1 MKIYDYILCSGSG
14 NRFLLFDTLRSDLS
28 GLNIA
33 AFAAEELHRFGVDG
47 LLLLTRD
54 GRGRFGMR
62 MFNTDGSEAE
72 MCGNG
77 IRCFAKYVY
86 EQGVVKKTAFS
97 VETLA
102 GVMRPALLIEDG
114 AVTGVRVDMGKP
126 FLNCEEIPVEG
137 TGRCIDREL
146 TVNGQTLRFTSVLVG
161 VPHTMIFVDDLTK
174 ADIAGLG
181 SAVERAPIFPRR
193 TNVNFVEVVDDH
205 TVRSRTW
212 ERGCGRTLA
221 CGTGACSTAVACAL
235 TGRTGRSVDVQI
247 ELGTLH
253 IDWAADDHVYMT
265 GPAEVAFTGETTDI
279 ERA

>member
-1 MKIYDYILCSGSG
+1 MKFTKMHGLGNDFLVIDARGMHGVDFNALAPQLCD
-14 NRFLLFDTLRSDLS
+14 RHT
-28 GLNIA
+28 
-33 AFAAEELHRFGVDG
+33 GVGGDG
-47 LLLLTRD
+47 LLLVQNSDTADVR
-54 GRGRFGMR
+54 MR
-62 MFNTDGSEAE
+62 IVNSDGSEAE

-114 AVTGVRVDMGKP
+114 AVTGVRVDMGRP

-174 ADIAGLG
+174 TDIAGLG

-205 TVRSRTW
+205 TVRSSTW

-235 TGRTGRSVDVQI
+235 TGRTGLSVDVQI

-253 IDWAADDHVYMT
+253 IDWAANDHVYMT

>member
-1 MKIYDYILCSGSG
+1 MKFTKMHGLGNDFLVIDARGMCGADFNALAPALC
-14 NRFLLFDTLRSDLS
+14 
-28 GLNIA
+28 
-33 AFAAEELHRFGVDG
+33 HRQTGVGGDG
-47 LLLLTRD
+47 LLLVLNSDAADIR
-54 GRGRFGMR
+54 MR
-62 MFNTDGSEAE
+62 IINSDGSEAE

-86 EQGVVKKTAFS
+86 EQGIVKKTAFS

-114 AVTGVRVDMGKP
+114 VVTGVRVDMGKP

-161 VPHTMIFVDDLTK
+161 VPHTMIFVDDLTRV
-174 ADIAGLG
+174 DIAGLG
-181 SAVERAPIFPRR
+181 NAVEHAPVFPRR

-205 TVRSRTW
+205 TVRARTW

-253 IDWAADDHVYMT
+253 IDWAADDHVYMS
-265 GPAEVAFTGETTDI
+265 GPAEVSFVGETTDI
-279 ERA
+279 ERR

>member
-1 MKIYDYILCSGSG
+1 MKFTKMHGLGNDFLVIDARGMHGADFNALAPQLCD
-14 NRFLLFDTLRSDLS
+14 RHT
-28 GLNIA
+28 
-33 AFAAEELHRFGVDG
+33 GVGGDG
-47 LLLLTRD
+47 LLLVQNSDTADVR
-54 GRGRFGMR
+54 MR
-62 MFNTDGSEAE
+62 IVNSDGSEAE

-114 AVTGVRVDMGKP
+114 AVTGVRVDMGRP

-146 TVNGQTLRFTSVLVG
+146 TVNGQTLHFTSVLVG

-181 SAVERAPIFPRR
+181 SAVERAPVFPRR

-253 IDWAADDHVYMT
+253 IDWAANDHVYMT

>member
-1 MKIYDYILCSGSG
+1 MKFTKMHGLGNDFLVIDARGMHGVDFNALAPQLCD
-14 NRFLLFDTLRSDLS
+14 RHT
-28 GLNIA
+28 
-33 AFAAEELHRFGVDG
+33 GVGADG
-47 LLLLTRD
+47 LLLVQNSDTAD
-54 GRGRFGMR
+54 VCMR
-62 MFNTDGSEAE
+62 IVNSDGSEAE

-114 AVTGVRVDMGKP
+114 AVTGVRVDMGRP

-146 TVNGQTLRFTSVLVG
+146 TVNGQALRFTSVLVG
-161 VPHTMIFVDDLTK
+161 VPHTMIFVNDLTK

-181 SAVERAPIFPRR
+181 SAVERAPVFPRR

-253 IDWAADDHVYMT
+253 IDWAANDHVYMT

>member
-1 MKIYDYILCSGSG
+1 MKFTKMHGLGNDFLVIDARGMHGVDFNALAPQLCD
-14 NRFLLFDTLRSDLS
+14 RHT
-28 GLNIA
+28 
-33 AFAAEELHRFGVDG
+33 GVGGDG
-47 LLLLTRD
+47 LLLVQNSDTADVR
-54 GRGRFGMR
+54 MR
-62 MFNTDGSEAE
+62 IVNSDGSEAE

-114 AVTGVRVDMGKP
+114 AVTGVRVDMGRP

-174 ADIAGLG
+174 TDIAGLG

-253 IDWAADDHVYMT
+253 IDWAANDHVYMT